1 VPPTTTF
8 NVLLILLPSVDLAV
22 IIALPLA
29 LAVINPVLLTVA
41 TAALLD
47 DQVSV
52 LLAALRGLGVAV
64 TCLVS
69 PILLKLTKLS
79 LS

>member
-1 VPPTTTF
+1 MPPTTTF

-47 DQVSV
+47 DQVSRITSYNV
-52 LLAALRGLGVAV
+52 
-64 TCLVS
+64 CY
-69 PILLKLTKLS
+69 TKLLRVCEPTIQLQPLS
-79 LS
+79 LL